1 MEAIRG
7 FPGAHITLSTNIST
21 HTLSQKV
28 KEQITLFF
36 FLCKVNLHFSTGT
49 HPLKYN
55 QGQCFCY
62 GLFSLLH
69 HNIIFLYNGSF
80 LLVHKY
86 IWFKKKYSTDSISFK
101 SLCHISLLVLSNI
114 SQKEFLRSVSPSS
127 LPMPSCSHFI
137 QTLYFPLH
145 WSCSCQVHK
154 RTLYYI
160 IKGSFVSYPIG
171 SIRAIWYSW
180 SLLLGTVSVL
190 DLWSTKLAAPSQF
203 PLVKLFH
210 IPYLWTL
217 EYCIL

>member
-7 FPGAHITLSTNIST
+7 FPGAHITLSTNINT
-21 HTLSQKV
+21 HTFCQKV
-28 KEQITLFF
+28 KEQITLF

-62 GLFSLLH
+62 GLFSFLH
-69 HNIIFLYNGSF
+69 HHIIFLYNGPF

-86 IWFKKKYSTDSISFK
+86 IQLKKYSTDSISFK

-114 SQKEFLRSVSPSS
+114 SQKELLRSVSPSS

-145 WSCSCQVHK
+145 RSCSCQVHK
-154 RTLYYI
+154 GTLYYI
-160 IKGSFVSYPIG
+160 IKGSFISYPIG
-171 SIRAIWYSW
+171 SII
-180 SLLLGTVSVL
+180 T
-190 DLWSTKLAAPSQF
+190 
-203 PLVKLFH
+203 
-210 IPYLWTL
+210 I
-217 EYCIL
+217 